1 MYHALL
7 LRIEHCKTEKSIHRL
22 PIYIH
27 TYIYIYIYIYIY
39 HTSNASLSWHTVYLK
54 YFYNFTNSAFVMPST
69 QNETSLR
76 RRDEW
81 VITKQACRDEGIVSL
96 FFFSIAVY
104 IALYSYV
111 SSTVKQKNQYTDF
124 LYIYISYLKCIII
137 LTHRVFKT
145 YLQFYKL
152 SLCDAFYTKWNV
164 FEEGPY
170 VLMMFSA
177 T

>member
-1 MYHALL
+1 
-7 LRIEHCKTEKSIHRL
+7 
-22 PIYIH
+22 
-27 TYIYIYIYIYIY
+27 
-39 HTSNASLSWHTVYLK
+39 
-54 YFYNFTNSAFVMPST
+54 MPST

-124 LYIYISYLKCIII
+124 LYIYIYIYIYHTSNASLSWHTVYLKHIYNFTNSAFVMPSTQNETSLRRAHMFWWCFRQLSNFSIY
-137 LTHRVFKT
+137 LHFPQTHSQHSLFMTNGVCRSRAFK
-145 YLQFYKL
+145 LQLKL
-152 SLCDAFYTKWNV
+152 IRTS
-164 FEEGPY
+164 P
-170 VLMMFSA
+170 A
-177 T
+177 TDLPPVPFN

>member
-1 MYHALL
+1 
-7 LRIEHCKTEKSIHRL
+7 
-22 PIYIH
+22 
-27 TYIYIYIYIYIY
+27 
-39 HTSNASLSWHTVYLK
+39 
-54 YFYNFTNSAFVMPST
+54 MPST

-111 SSTVKQKNQYTDF
+111 SSTVKQKNQYSDF

-145 YLQFYKL
+145 HLQFYKL

-170 VLMMFSA
+170 VLVMFSA